1 MKLLIDTN
9 IILDLLLGREP
20 FLEDA
25 RNLAIGVINK
35 EFDGFL
41 AANTITDL
49 HYIMLKSLHYEQ
61 RTRDALTN
69 ILSIFPLIDTTADD
83 IKNALTN
90 PMQDFED
97 AVLTES
103 ARREGIKYILTRNEK
118 DFASS
123 PIPAYSPGLFLQ
135 LFDDQVL

>member
-1 MKLLIDTN
+1 
-9 IILDLLLGREP
+9 
-20 FLEDA
+20 
-25 RNLAIGVINK
+25 
-35 EFDGFL
+35 
-41 AANTITDL
+41 
-49 HYIMLKSLHYEQ
+49 MLKSLHDEQ